1 MFVFLCQIYI
11 TFNSKLTVSE
21 CWVGVVYLYAMIKK
35 ENILQPLSFTTES
48 TVHPPLSSLR
58 ARAPPEIDQWS
69 WDVQSTRASECY
81 PHLPTTPPS
90 AMPPPTR
97 YAERRPNWP
106 QMALS
111 AMALSWFHLGQR
123 GSGCA
128 TIITCLPPNCSP
140 CLRPCSFHRIV
151 SG

>member
-1 MFVFLCQIYI
+1 MFVFLCQTYI
-11 TFNSKLTVSE
+11 TFNSKLTVAE

-81 PHLPTTPPS
+81 PHLLTAPPS
-90 AMPPPTR
+90 AMLLPHATLREGQTGPRWLCQPWLCPDSTSGREALVEPPSSLVCLLT
-97 YAERRPNWP
+97 
-106 QMALS
+106 ALPAS
-111 AMALSWFHLGQR
+111 VPVLS
-123 GSGCA
+123 
-128 TIITCLPPNCSP
+128 TE
-140 CLRPCSFHRIV
+140 
-151 SG
+151 